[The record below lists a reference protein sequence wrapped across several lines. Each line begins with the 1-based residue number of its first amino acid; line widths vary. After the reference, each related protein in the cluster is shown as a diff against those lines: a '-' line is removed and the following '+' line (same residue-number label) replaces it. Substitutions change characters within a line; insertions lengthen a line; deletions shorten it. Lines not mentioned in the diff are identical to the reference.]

1 MSRSLHGRGLNLSL
15 VSSRLTVSGKH
26 RQDGRDSYVGR
37 LAPSGIG
44 FTSHSIR
51 VGIRG
56 CVHHADVNRIHAT
69 HGFDCAR
76 HRRVW
81 PFALREES
89 SGKASY
95 ALPQWNGHR
104 FPDRWCYAPRA

>member
-1 MSRSLHGRGLNLSL
+1 MSRSLHGRRLNLSL
-15 VSSRLTVSGKH
+15 VSSRFTVCGEHSQNCLYG
-26 RQDGRDSYVGR
+26 DVGR

-51 VGIRG
+51 VGIGG

-81 PFALREES
+81 PFALRKEP
-89 SGKASY
+89 SGKPSY
-95 ALPQWNGHR
+95 TLPQ
-104 FPDRWCYAPRA
+104 